1 MTRLH
6 RHLHKKRQRVLIAT
20 SRANTKLVDRL
31 TYMAAIVEPI
41 FTLPQ
46 AYQIF
51 RSGDASGV
59 SITSWV
65 GYEALTLIWLW
76 YGYVYK
82 DKMIFVYS
90 LLSGIVQ
97 AAVVIGAVMYGGKLL

>member
-6 RHLHKKRQRVLIAT
+6 RHLHKKKQRVLIAT
-20 SRANTKLVDRL
+20 SRANVKLIDRL
-31 TYMAAIVEPI
+31 TYAAAIVEPI

-51 RSGDASGV
+51 HSGNAEGV
-59 SITSWV
+59 SIVSWV
-65 GYEALTLIWLW
+65 GYEVLTIVWLF
-76 YGYVYK
+76 YGYIHR
-82 DKMIFVYS
+82 DKMIFIYS

-97 AAVVIGAVMYGGKLL
+97 AAVIIGAAMYGGKLL